1 MTFRENHC
9 FCNIS
14 GQSRI
19 ESIYTPR
26 NITLND
32 LTHTNHF
39 TACIIFLLI
48 TIRANIQLPRIA
60 YTIPHIVYYPNPTQ
74 YHLRPLFIT
83 RIVFP
88 LIIATCIQAAN
99 CIYNSYSYLFI
110 IHTYCTRAKPFFQ
123 FPQRNSSG
131 RNGGSATAPVVHEQV
146 QTSASFSQR
155 GSARGQEQRLASG
168 EKVTFQHA
176 QSLGKVQAQ
185 AHQSEEFAATGSSGK
200 SETIRDNINKNFKT
214 CYLRDVMNVFE
225 CILQTDAEI
234 SSTSVTPTPTTSS
247 RPLSPEDEILDADD
261 PSAYETLKV
270 SSNRRSYH
278 ERKPS
283 SSSSSNTSN
292 SGTPKQRIPQVLV
305 NGQTEIAMSGTRKEM
320 NVKLRDSA
328 AERRE
333 RRKASSKPDEPPHS
347 SSGNWSASSESGRAS
362 VNSETTTTT
371 HPPR

>member
-1 MTFRENHC
+1 
-9 FCNIS
+9 
-14 GQSRI
+14 
-19 ESIYTPR
+19 
-26 NITLND
+26 
-32 LTHTNHF
+32 
-39 TACIIFLLI
+39 
-48 TIRANIQLPRIA
+48 
-60 YTIPHIVYYPNPTQ
+60 
-74 YHLRPLFIT
+74 
-83 RIVFP
+83 
-88 LIIATCIQAAN
+88 
-99 CIYNSYSYLFI
+99 
-110 IHTYCTRAKPFFQ
+110 
-123 FPQRNSSG
+123 
-131 RNGGSATAPVVHEQV
+131 
-146 QTSASFSQR
+146 
-155 GSARGQEQRLASG
+155 
-168 EKVTFQHA
+168 
-176 QSLGKVQAQ
+176 
-185 AHQSEEFAATGSSGK
+185 
-200 SETIRDNINKNFKT
+200 
-214 CYLRDVMNVFE
+214 MNVFE

-292 SGTPKQRIPQVLV
+292 SGTPKQRVPQVLV